1 MILKFHV
8 KRDQMRVTEEHGQ
21 IGSNGV
27 VVVGKHGNEGNGWG
41 QRYFLPNY
49 PTPISPIRRLGRGD
63 LPPYSHL
70 T

>member
-27 VVVGKHGNEGNGWG
+27 VVVGKQMRDMGGGSDTSF
-41 QRYFLPNY
+41 QITLP
-49 PTPISPIRRLGRGD
+49 LF
-63 LPPYSHL
+63 PPYEG
-70 T
+70 

>member
-49 PTPISPIRRLGRGD
+49 PTPISPI
-63 LPPYSHL
+63 
-70 T
+70 